1 MGVTRSP
8 CPCLSKDQLFFITNV
23 LKFFTIYKNAS
34 QKKKSD
40 RERVSASGGGCVLLL
55 IFELVK
61 TANYNEYEISS

>member
-1 MGVTRSP
+1 M
-8 CPCLSKDQLFFITNV
+8 LAK
-23 LKFFTIYKNAS
+23 
-34 QKKKSD
+34 KKKSD